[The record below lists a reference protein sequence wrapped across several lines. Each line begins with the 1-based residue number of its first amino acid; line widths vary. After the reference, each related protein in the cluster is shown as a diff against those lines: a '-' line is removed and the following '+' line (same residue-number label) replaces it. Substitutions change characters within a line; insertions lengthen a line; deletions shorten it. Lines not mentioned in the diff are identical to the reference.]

1 MAKST
6 YARVMPEVF
15 AHEGGWSDHPS
26 DPGGATN
33 MGITIGVFSE
43 WLGRPATKTEL
54 RNMPKSTAE
63 AIYKARYADPLRY
76 DDLPA
81 GVDYATLDGGI
92 NSGVSR
98 GAKWLQRAVGAAQDG
113 KVGPLTVNAANA
125 APDKVATVKRICGYR
140 LGFVQ
145 SLRTWS
151 VFGRG
156 WARRIAEVEALGV
169 TLALE
174 ARNEAPRPHI
184 AAEEQQANRDASR
197 AGNTAVATG
206 APTTIGGGT
215 AAIDPDAVGQVS
227 SLPGLALFVLGLIV
241 AGVFLY
247 RWHVGRQRAAA
258 YAAQKELV

>member
-174 ARNEAPRPHI
+174 ARNEAPRGRI
-184 AAEEQQANRDASR
+184 EVEQIDAEASANR

-206 APTTIGGGT
+206 APSTIGGGT
-215 AAIDPDAVGQVS
+215 AAVDPAVVDQAS
-227 SLPGLALFVLGLIV
+227 SLPGLALFVLGVIV
-241 AGVFLY
+241 AGYFVF
-247 RWHVGRQRAAA
+247 RWHVNRQRAAA